1 MATLVALIFEN
12 KMKENNYKLRN
23 KNNDVEEGDGLDSK
37 DGGRWAMI
45 ECEVLEKLSRV
56 VER

>member
-12 KMKENNYKLRN
+12 KMKENNDKLMN

-37 DGGRWAMI
+37 DGGR
-45 ECEVLEKLSRV
+45 
-56 VER
+56 